1 MALKKD
7 TWEMIRTSKLD
18 DKKMFFRRSVYN
30 LIFEPAQ
37 VESNKASGALEMGQG
52 IKESTFEKL
61 FCAQYFEMSGNFGKS
76 LMHANS
82 RPNFKR
88 IKVFF
93 KIRPPKQQ

>member
-7 TWEMIRTSKLD
+7 TWEMIRPSKLD
-18 DKKMFFRRSVYN
+18 DKKMFFIRRVYN

-61 FCAQYFEMSGNFGKS
+61 FLRSILKCQEILVKASCQF
-76 LMHANS
+76 
-82 RPNFKR
+82 
-88 IKVFF
+88 
-93 KIRPPKQQ
+93 